1 MILVR
6 MRSFLIEEIKLIG
19 VLALQGNFQ
28 SHLEILN
35 KIGKTSKE
43 IKFSKELDEVEGLI
57 IPGGEST
64 TIFNLLNREKNFV
77 SEIKSFADSF
87 PILGTCAGLIL
98 MSQLKNDKIVK
109 SLDIID
115 ALVERNAYGRQ
126 INSFSASIQ
135 LKNNLFQERLIQ
147 GSFIR
152 APKIISYG
160 ESTEPFAFFQ
170 NEVVGVKSG
179 KHFGITFHPEIFK
192 ETFIHEICFS

>member
-1 MILVR
+1 MK
-6 MRSFLIEEIKLIG
+6 SFLIEEIKLIG

-35 KIGKTSKE
+35 QLGKTSKE
-43 IKFSKELDEVEGLI
+43 IKFSKELDQIEGLI

-64 TIFNLLNREKNFV
+64 TIYNLLNREKNFAR
-77 SEIKSFADSF
+77 EIKSFSRSF

-98 MSQLKNDKIVK
+98 MSKIEDDKIVK
-109 SLDIID
+109 SLNILDV
-115 ALVERNAYGRQ
+115 LVERNAYGRQ

-135 LKNNLFQERLIQ
+135 LKNDSFGERLIQ

-160 ESTEPFAFFQ
+160 EDTEPFAFFQ
-170 NEVVGVKSG
+170 NEVVGIKSG
-179 KHFGITFHPEIFK
+179 KHIGITFHPEIFQ